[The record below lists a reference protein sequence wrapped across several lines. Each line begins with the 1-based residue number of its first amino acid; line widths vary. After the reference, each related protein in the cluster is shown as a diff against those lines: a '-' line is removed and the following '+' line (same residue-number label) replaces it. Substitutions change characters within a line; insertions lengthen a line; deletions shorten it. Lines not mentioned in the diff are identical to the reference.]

1 MKPKII
7 KINHPKLC
15 AAEGGGF
22 RLSTGFFVIYSSNR
36 KAKIW
41 WKKGEV
47 NAVVTT
53 THLYQRRVRR
63 NFLYNPHR

>member
-1 MKPKII
+1 MKTKII
-7 KINHPKLC
+7 KINHPKLY

-41 WKKGEV
+41 WKKGEA

-53 THLYQRRVRR
+53 AHLYQRGVRR